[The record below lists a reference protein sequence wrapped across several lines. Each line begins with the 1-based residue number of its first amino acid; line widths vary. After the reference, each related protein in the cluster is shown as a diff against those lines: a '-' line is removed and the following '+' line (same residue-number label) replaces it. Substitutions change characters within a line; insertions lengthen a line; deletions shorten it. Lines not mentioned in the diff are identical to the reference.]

1 MYYCIVK
8 QNEFNFKI
16 KIMKNLKAFNIIL
29 IIIAIISANLSTAE
43 INDKIF
49 ITVFLSIAI
58 LFWLSVNTSKNI
70 NHSNKL

>member
-1 MYYCIVK
+1 
-8 QNEFNFKI
+8 
-16 KIMKNLKAFNIIL
+16 MKNLKAFNIIL

>member
-1 MYYCIVK
+1 
-8 QNEFNFKI
+8 
-16 KIMKNLKAFNIIL
+16 MKNLKAFNIIL

-58 LFWLSVNTSKNI
+58 LFWLSVNTTKNI
-70 NHSNKL
+70 NHSNKY

>member
-1 MYYCIVK
+1 
-8 QNEFNFKI
+8 
-16 KIMKNLKAFNIIL
+16 MKNLKAFNIIL
-29 IIIAIISANLSTAE
+29 IIVAIISANLSGAE

-58 LFWLSVNTSKNI
+58 LFWLSVNPSKNI

>member
-1 MYYCIVK
+1 LYYCIVK